1 VEIKLDAVSVVDKRS
16 GEIAAPDEFLQN
28 LQQLESSVQ
37 IADEEIEVIKTQLK
51 RVKDRREQLITK
63 LRSAV
68 RAGEV
73 LPLLEMADGDTDGDG
88 MAYTPGWDDVPDDEP
103 TKNDTGE

>member
-28 LQQLESSVQ
+28 LQALESNVQ
-37 IADEEIEVIKTQLK
+37 VADEEIEVIKTQLK

-63 LRSAV
+63 LRAAV

-73 LPLLEMADGDTDGDG
+73 LPLLELADGDTDGDG
-88 MAYTPGWDDVPDDEP
+88 MAYTPGWDDVPDEP
-103 TKNDTGE
+103 KTNDTGE